1 MVEGVYSRLYATREK
16 YVAAKEKYIK
26 FGQGEAWKDIE
37 ADEVDLAKKVSADG
51 GSEPVDWEQWGGI
64 VERGAPDTLVLFR
77 LKPMRTVKRAPGPGA
92 IRKRDWMP
100 AAKKWLKGRR
110 VLLHTDGAKSYRVKL
125 DGVKHDYVVHCRK
138 RVKVRGKYIWV
149 KPKYAKPRWHNIA
162 DDGAPKKK
170 LWVMA
175 GTQIIDR
182 CWGGLRKHL
191 GSQKSVHTKILR
203 QKIRS
208 FQWEYWNRGADYW
221 QRTGDM
227 LSFLWHRD
235 FGA

>member
-1 MVEGVYSRLYATREK
+1 M
-16 YVAAKEKYIK
+16 
-26 FGQGEAWKDIE
+26 
-37 ADEVDLAKKVSADG
+37 
-51 GSEPVDWEQWGGI
+51 
-64 VERGAPDTLVLFR
+64 
-77 LKPMRTVKRAPGPGA
+77 
-92 IRKRDWMP
+92 
-100 AAKKWLKGRR
+100 
-110 VLLHTDGAKSYRVKL
+110 
-125 DGVKHDYVVHCRK
+125 
-138 RVKVRGKYIWV
+138 

-191 GSQKSVHTKILR
+191 GSNKSVHSKTLR

-227 LSFLWHRD
+227 LRDLWHND
-235 FGA
+235 FGK